1 MKVPRFNNLLRPN
14 CVYRGIAVF
23 FLLFTLADLTFSGF
37 CCDEFIELSPSAQT
51 QSLPDT
57 MTSADTADTDDSNQQ
72 GKQHSQSGAMEEDCF
87 CCCIHIL
94 PVTVQDS
101 SGIAVIQHQYLV
113 QPVNL
118 PTAWLNGTDHP
129 PRSASC

>member
-1 MKVPRFNNLLRPN
+1 MKVSKFNNWLRPN
-14 CVYRGIAVF
+14 RVYRGIAIF

-37 CCDEFIELSPSAQT
+37 CCDEFTDLSPSAQT
-51 QSLPDT
+51 QSLADT
-57 MTSADTADTDDSNQQ
+57 MTLVDADDSNQQ

-94 PVTVQDS
+94 PVHAQDS
-101 SGIAVIQHQYLV
+101 SGFAVIQHQY
-113 QPVNL
+113 PFRPANL
-118 PTAWLNGTDHP
+118 SIAWLNGTDHP

>member
-1 MKVPRFNNLLRPN
+1 MKVSRLNNLLRPN
-14 CVYRGIAVF
+14 RVYRGIAVF

-57 MTSADTADTDDSNQQ
+57 MTSADTADSNQQ
-72 GKQHSQSGAMEEDCF
+72 GEQHSQSGAMEEDCF

-101 SGIAVIQHQYLV
+101 SGVAILQHQYQV
-113 QPVNL
+113 RHAGL
-118 PTAWLNGTDHP
+118 PTAPPNGTDHP